1 MIKKILLIVSIVVLF
16 VSCNQ
21 EPEVIPP
28 VQPEVKTLKVVS
40 NVTGIQET
48 RAIGDSVEGVLLTY
62 HNGSGKT
69 ITGSFEITDD
79 ETVYLEALGRTLY
92 TEDDRVYNYV
102 LYMPELI
109 RTLYKDYCQ
118 VSDDHGSSV
127 WWYFSQYYGIER
139 GDWESA
145 LKTILDNQEG
155 LTFPEKE
162 EIGKDWVPQNT
173 SDIKHINIIGRI
185 YTYNPETGSSNGKE
199 GLYNKTFKYYYVE
212 RNTSHLICYPIQIYT
227 AYQLGGGTT
236 TTSPDD
242 MHDAAMYW
250 YLETYFN
257 ISPSDLENIILEGK
271 IEEFLT
277 EVNTKNIVA
286 KPEDVTSGYRTMVSS
301 VIPSSIKADEFEI
314 RYAYAYLPE
323 TLVFEDGTFVAD
335 NERLYINVE
344 EWSNNR
350 TVYWIYLPSSMISA
364 YEEYVEKE
372 WNGESELFA
381 YHLYKSG
388 FTETF
393 EEASSYLHGK
403 CLIPRELLEKA
414 LSNGKDE

>member
-21 EPEVIPP
+21 EPEVISP

-109 RTLYKDYCQ
+109 RTLYKDFCQ
-118 VSDDHGSSV
+118 VTDDHGSSV

-145 LKTILDNQEG
+145 LKAILDNQEG
-155 LTFPEKE
+155 LTFPEKK

-173 SDIKHINIIGRI
+173 SNPQNIYLNGRI
-185 YTYNPETGSSNGKE
+185 YSYDPENDTSYGGE
-199 GLYNKTFKYYYVE
+199 DLYNKEFKHYYVE
-212 RNTSHLICYPIQIYT
+212 KNQHHLICYPVQIYT
-227 AYQLGGGTT
+227 AYQLGGGTST
-236 TTSPDD
+236 TGPDY
-242 MHDAAMYW
+242 MEDAALYW

-257 ISPSDLENIILEGK
+257 ISPTNLADIILEGR
-271 IEEFLT
+271 IEEFLAK
-277 EVNTKNIVA
+277 VNSKNIEA
-286 KPEDVTSGYRTMVSS
+286 KSEDVISGYRTVVSS
-301 VIPSSIKADEFEI
+301 MIPSSITAESFEI
-314 RYAYAYLPE
+314 RNAYAYLPG
-323 TLVFEDGTFVAD
+323 TLVFEDGTFVTD
-335 NERLYINVE
+335 NDRLYIDVE

-350 TVYWIYLPSSMISA
+350 TVYWIYLPSSTIAA
-364 YEEYVEKE
+364 YEEYVGEK
-372 WNGESELFA
+372 WKGESELFA
-381 YHLYKSG
+381 YYLYKSG

-414 LSNGKDE
+414 LSNGKEE